1 MTGKTLMHVKLEF
14 EEARENK
21 KEVLSLEIGILKMLS
36 AIKKYHELRLKELD
50 NKRKINTQLKKI
62 SLNVTK
68 MKKIIP
74 NVQIPKKYSKKTE
87 EVERVEKPIT
97 VKRKKS
103 EIEYQLQK
111 IQERLKS
118 LDQKF

>member
-1 MTGKTLMHVKLEF
+1 MHVKLEF